1 MSLYGSLNFQEKIYD
16 KGGKTI
22 SGKSMTKKT
31 RQPLQQMVLGT
42 LDSYMC
48 ERKKL
53 EHSLIPHTKID
64 SKWIQ
69 DLIVKPVTI
78 KLLEENTGRILF
90 DINHSTIFLD
100 QPPRVMNMNT
110 NKWNLLQL
118 KNFFTAKGITNK
130 MKRQSTQ
137 WEKTLAVNQLA
148 RDYPPRH
155 ANSSCSSVSINSA
168 IKNGQKI

>member
-1 MSLYGSLNFQEKIYD
+1 
-16 KGGKTI
+16 
-22 SGKSMTKKT
+22 MTKKT

-69 DLIVKPVTI
+69 ALIVKPDTI

-90 DINHSTIFLD
+90 DINDSTIFLD
-100 QPPRVMNMNT
+100 QPPRVMKMNT
-110 NKWNLLQL
+110 NKMEP
-118 KNFFTAKGITNK
+118 T
-130 MKRQSTQ
+130 
-137 WEKTLAVNQLA
+137 
-148 RDYPPRH
+148 
-155 ANSSCSSVSINSA
+155 
-168 IKNGQKI
+168 

>member
-1 MSLYGSLNFQEKIYD
+1 
-16 KGGKTI
+16 
-22 SGKSMTKKT
+22 MTKKT

-69 DLIVKPVTI
+69 ALIVKPDTI

-90 DINHSTIFLD
+90 DINDSTIFLD
-100 QPPRVMNMNT
+100 QPPRVMKMNT
-110 NKWNLLQL
+110 NKWNLLKL
-118 KNFFTAKGITNK
+118 KNFFTAKEITNK

-137 WEKTLAVNQLA
+137 CEKILAVNQLA
-148 RDYPPRH
+148 RHYSPRH
-155 ANSSCSSVSINSA
+155 ANSSCSSISINNA
-168 IKNGQKI
+168 IKNEQKI